1 MKTFDK
7 DSTYIGTIESITG
20 NNIHVRMSSDI
31 TSNLS
36 VHKGIVYRIG
46 QVGSFLKVPLGYANL
61 YGIVTQIGA
70 SAIPEQPIGID
81 QSQVEGFQWITLSLV
96 GEQVG
101 EIFERG
107 VTQFPTIGDKV
118 YMVTIDDLSI
128 VYNDSSNTNSIQV
141 GNISVSDSLPAKID
155 LNKLVTRHCAVVGST
170 GSGKSNISAV
180 LLEKISKTE
189 KLKKAR
195 LLVIDPHGEYIDTF
209 KEDAQVF
216 STQPTKNQ
224 NRRDLYLPYWA
235 LSFNELVFSFSESG
249 LDDQKRDYIREKLV
263 EIKKLANEEFNLGI
277 EEQKITEDTPI
288 PFSIKK
294 LWFELDD
301 FERRTLLK
309 REDIESRAI
318 KSWGNPSKMKS
329 NVYKP
334 VSPAMKEP
342 FVNRSAKGILKF
354 LDNMR
359 NKIMN
364 PQYNFLYEPQD
375 YSVTLK
381 ESKQKDDDCKSYNM
395 QKPKLDLDS
404 LLQSWIGSDKKITI
418 LDLSNVPSEIKSS
431 VSGTILNI
439 IYDALFW
446 GQNLDVGGK
455 KRPILIVLE
464 EAHTYLKSGEKSISA
479 RVTQKI
485 AKEGRKYGCGL
496 LLVTQRPSELDE
508 TILSQ
513 CGTLI
518 ALRLNNSNDKA
529 RIASCIQDE
538 LQSITNLLPS
548 LKVGEGIVSGEAV
561 KIPSRVKFYKI
572 PYAPKSADPNVVEQW
587 SGKLNEKKEDY
598 EQLVKMWRLQNFLVN
613 KKKEEK
619 I

>member
-1 MKTFDK
+1 MKKLISDK

-20 NNIHVRMSSDI
+20 NNIHVRMSSNI

-36 VHKGIVYRIG
+36 VYKGIVYRIG

-70 SAIPEQPIGID
+70 DAIPERLID
-81 QSQVEGFQWITLSLV
+81 NDKSQDEGFQWITLSLV
-96 GEQVG
+96 GEQIGKV
-101 EIFERG
+101 FERG

-128 VYNDSSNTNSIQV
+128 IYNDSPGTNSIQI
-141 GNISVSDSLPAKID
+141 GSISVSDSLPAKID
-155 LNKLVTRHCAVVGST
+155 LNKLVTRHCAIVGST
-170 GSGKSNISAV
+170 GSGKSNIAAV
-180 LLEKISKTE
+180 LLEKISTTQQ
-189 KLKKAR
+189 LKRSR

-216 STQPTKNQ
+216 STQITENQ
-224 NRRDLYLPYWA
+224 NRKNLYLPYWA
-235 LSFNELVFSFSESG
+235 LSFNELIFSFSESN

-301 FERRTLLK
+301 FERRTLEE
-309 REDIESRAI
+309 RDDIESRCI
-318 KSWGNPSKMKS
+318 KSWGDPITMKS
-329 NVYKP
+329 NAYKP
-334 VSPAMKEP
+334 PSPSMQAP

-359 NKIMN
+359 NKITN
-364 PQYNFLYEPQD
+364 SQYNFLYEPQD

-381 ESKQKDDDCKSYNM
+381 ESQQENNNCKIYNM
-395 QKPKLDLDS
+395 KKPKLDLEN

-418 LDLSNVPSEIKSS
+418 LDLSNIPSEIKSS

-446 GQNLDVGGK
+446 GQNLDIGGK

-518 ALRLNNSNDKA
+518 ALRLNNINDKA
-529 RIASCIQDE
+529 RVASCIQDE

-548 LKVGEGIVSGEAV
+548 LKIGEGLVSGEAV

-572 PYAPKSADPNVVEQW
+572 KYAPKSADPEVVKQW
-587 SGKLNEKKEDY
+587 SGNLNEKTEDY
-598 EQLVKMWRLQNFLVN
+598 GQLVKMWRLQNFLIN
-613 KKKEEK
+613 KQGE
-619 I
+619 